1 MGPGGRPGEGWWR
14 TGTDPEESTVDVQPT
29 LRRRLLAG
37 AAALAAV
44 VATGA
49 ALTAPA
55 AQAGSPAHRPVPA
68 VQSTLDSLVR
78 DQGLPAALASVRG
91 RDGRVRDYTAG
102 VGDLRT
108 GSRVP
113 VDGRVRIGSNTKTFT
128 AVVVLQL
135 VGEGKVALDAP
146 VRRYLPGLLER
157 YGQDAGTTVR
167 QLLQQTSGLPDYDQ
181 VVFAEPADLLRLRH
195 TYFQPYQ
202 LVDAALSR
210 PARFAPGTRWEYSNT
225 NYIVAGLLAERVSGR
240 PIGEEITRRVIEPL
254 RLRDTYWP
262 AAGDQR
268 IAGRHPHGYLT
279 LTPGTPY
286 TDVTVLDP
294 SAGWAAGQLIASP
307 GDLRTVL
314 EALIGGRLLRPAQLA
329 EMEKTVD
336 APGFEVT
343 DGWQYGLGIAR
354 HQLPCGGWA
363 WGHGG
368 DIQGF
373 ETRNLVTAD
382 GRGAVVA
389 ITALPP
395 TEAAAKA
402 VDDAVDTALCS

>member
-1 MGPGGRPGEGWWR
+1 MDSP
-14 TGTDPEESTVDVQPT
+14 ST

-55 AQAGSPAHRPVPA
+55 AQAGSRPAPAHRPSPA
-68 VQSTLDSLVR
+68 VQSALDSLVR

-91 RDGRVRDYTAG
+91 RDGRVHDYTAG
-102 VGDLRT
+102 AGDLHT

-146 VRRYLPGLLER
+146 VRRYLPGLLQR
-157 YGQDAGTTVR
+157 YGQDAGITVR
-167 QLLQQTSGLPDYDQ
+167 QLLQQTSGLPDYDE
-181 VVFAEPADLLRLRH
+181 VIFARPGDLLRLAH
-195 TYFQPYQ
+195 TYYQPYQ

-225 NYIVAGLLAERVSGR
+225 NYVLAGLLAERVSGR

-268 IAGRHPHGYLT
+268 IAGRNPHGYLA
-279 LTPGTPY
+279 LKAGAPY
-286 TDVTVLDP
+286 TDVTEIDP
-294 SAGWAAGQLIASP
+294 SLGWAAGQLIASP
-307 GDLRTVL
+307 GDLRTFL
-314 EALIGGRLLRPAQLA
+314 EALTGGRLLRPAQLT

-343 DGWQYGLGIAR
+343 DGWQYGLGLAR

-373 ETRNLVTAD
+373 ETRNLVTSD

-389 ITALPP
+389 VTALPS
-395 TEAAAKA
+395 TEATAKA

>member
-1 MGPGGRPGEGWWR
+1 M
-14 TGTDPEESTVDVQPT
+14 DSHST
-29 LRRRLLAG
+29 RRRLLAG
-37 AAALAAV
+37 AAALAV

-55 AQAGSPAHRPVPA
+55 AQAAPATKAAPAAAARPVEAAQAGPPAARGGRPVRA
-68 VQSTLDSLVR
+68 VQDALDGLVR

-91 RDGRVRDYTAG
+91 RDGRVHDYTAG

-108 GSRVP
+108 GSRIP

-135 VGEGKVALDAP
+135 AGEGKVALDAP

-157 YGQDAGTTVR
+157 YGQDAGITVR
-167 QLLQQTSGLPDYDQ
+167 QLLQQTSGLPDYDE
-181 VVFAEPADLLRLRH
+181 VIFAQPEDLLRLAH
-195 TYFQPYQ
+195 TYYQPYQ
-202 LVDAALSR
+202 LVDAALSE
-210 PARFAPGTRWEYSNT
+210 PARFAPGTKWEYSNT
-225 NYIVAGLLAERVSGR
+225 NYVLAGLLAERVSGR
-240 PIGEEITRRVIEPL
+240 PIGEEITRRIIEPL

-268 IAGRHPHGYLT
+268 IAGRNPHGYLA
-279 LTPGTPY
+279 LTPGAPY
-286 TDVTVLDP
+286 TDVTEIDP
-294 SAGWAAGQLIASP
+294 SLGWAAGQLIAGP
-307 GDLRTVL
+307 GDLRTFL
-314 EALIGGRLLRPAQLA
+314 EALTGGRLLRPAQLA

-343 DGWQYGLGIAR
+343 DGWRYGLGIAR
-354 HQLPCGGWA
+354 HALPCGGWA

-373 ETRNLVTAD
+373 ETRNLVTED

-389 ITALPP
+389 VTALPS
-395 TEAAAKA
+395 TEATAKA